1 MSGAAPLCCRARW
14 IAGPIST
21 DDVIPGRYKHMY
33 TDPAELA
40 RHVFE
45 NLRPGFAATLAPG
58 DALCCPEIFGIGSSR
73 EQAVSSLIAAGVTA
87 VIAPRFG
94 RIFFRNCWNLGL
106 LPLEAAAPPLAEGAA
121 IEIDLATAEIRTAGA
136 RHPFRPIP
144 PEMLAMRA
152 QGGLLAM
159 IRSARP

>member
-1 MSGAAPLCCRARW
+1 MSGALLRCRARW
-14 IAGPIST
+14 VAGAIST
-21 DDVIPGRYKHMY
+21 DDIIPGRYKHMY
-33 TDPAELA
+33 TDPSDLA

-58 DALCCPEIFGIGSSR
+58 DAICCPEIFGIGSSR
-73 EQAVSSLIAAGVTA
+73 EQAVSSLSAAGVVA

-106 LPLEAAAPPLAEGAA
+106 LPLETPPPPFAEGEPL
-121 IEIDLATAEIRTAGA
+121 EIDLAAAEIRAAGA

-144 PEMLAMRA
+144 PEMLAMRE

-159 IRSARP
+159 IQSLGR